1 MRKSILLLLVVIL
14 FSACASNNGMVR
26 KCDGKRGTRVPM
38 GTL

>member
-14 FSACASNNGMVR
+14 LSACASNNGMVR
-26 KCDGKRGTRVPM
+26 KCDGERGTRVPM